1 VRRLAF
7 EWDPKKARA
16 NALKH
21 RVGFEEARSV
31 FFDEHALVV
40 DDPDHGEQ
48 EARFVIL
55 GESDRRRL
63 LTVVH
68 CYRGTHDVIR
78 IISARRASGR
88 ERVHYHER
96 RT

>member
-31 FFDEHALVV
+31 FFDEHG
-40 DDPDHGEQ
+40 HGEQ